1 MITNELLEEKWRTQ
15 REMAREADYDIKK
28 MLDNAE
34 KVVREMLAEHGTSL
48 KIADLKPSWDKPGK
62 PGLITAIK

>member
-1 MITNELLEEKWRTQ
+1 MITNELLEEKWKTQ

-34 KVVREMLAEHGTSL
+34 KVVQEMLKEHGTTL
-48 KIADLKPSWDKPGK
+48 KIADLKPVWDRR
-62 PGLITAIK
+62 GLD